1 MTWCGDETLFSASMP
16 EQHST
21 GCDGRSTPGWQR
33 AGPMLEPVG
42 PGLFGDDEREL
53 GAKECGQTEGLNLD
67 PPLRA

>member
-1 MTWCGDETLFSASMP
+1 
-16 EQHST
+16 
-21 GCDGRSTPGWQR
+21 
-33 AGPMLEPVG
+33 MLEPVG